1 MSDIKQCWAFHWEGM
16 RCEHP
21 AGHNG
26 EHVVQK
32 TWTDQE
38 CATPGEFL
46 STPGHSMIGTSVAE
60 YVSDIEPVS
69 EKIIEKCSACNHV
82 HVGGNCKCGCYT
94 HI

>member
-1 MSDIKQCWAFHWEGM
+1 MNDIKQCWAFHWEGM

-26 EHVVQK
+26 DHVIQK
-32 TWTDQE
+32 TWTDKE
-38 CATPGEFL
+38 CATPGEFEIK
-46 STPGHSMIGTSVAE
+46 SAPGNSVTGTSVAE
-60 YVSDIEPVS
+60 PVS
-69 EKIIEKCSACNHV
+69 EKKIENCSACNHV